1 MRNTARQHGFTLV
14 ELIMVIVI
22 IGVIG
27 GMVAVFMKAPIDAY
41 LDSGRRAALTDV
53 ADTVV
58 RRIARD
64 LQGSLP
70 NSIRTSNTGGATPN
84 NCVQFIPT
92 RTGGRYRATGAGR
105 LDFTAGSSAFNMLG
119 INAGPI
125 PADQWIVPG
134 DVIVV
139 YNLGFAPAN
148 AYTGGNTAIVGG
160 AAPSP
165 DPAAL
170 IETTIP
176 LTSTVTFPLESASK
190 RFHVV
195 PGAERV
201 VSYECIGSDLRRAT
215 SNVFPATATCPLA
228 SPTTVS
234 IIANNV
240 ACTTTGTTT
249 GTWFN
254 YTGSDLQR
262 NALVSMGL
270 TIRDSSG
277 TESITLQHEVHVSNT
292 P

>member
-1 MRNTARQHGFTLV
+1 MRSTARQHGFTLV

-27 GMVAVFMKAPIDAY
+27 GMVAVFMKGPIDAY
-41 LDSGRRAALTDV
+41 LDSGRRAAVTDV

-64 LQGSLP
+64 LQGALP
-70 NSIRTSNTGGATPN
+70 NSIRPSTTTISPFT
-84 NCVQFIPT
+84 NCLQFIPT
-92 RTGGRYRATGAGR
+92 KAGGRYRATDVGS
-105 LDFTAGSSAFNMLG
+105 LDFTTGSATFNMLG
-119 INAGPI
+119 SNAALPSS
-125 PADQWIVPG
+125 QRIVPG

-139 YNLGFAPAN
+139 YNLGFAPAD
-148 AYTGGNTAIVGG
+148 AYTGGNIATVGG
-160 AAPSP
+160 AAPLAES
-165 DPAAL
+165 AAP

-176 LTSTVTFPLESASK
+176 LTATVTFPLESGSR

-195 PGAERV
+195 PGAERI
-201 VSYECIGSDLRRAT
+201 VSYECIGTDLRRAT
-215 SNVFPATATCPLA
+215 SNAFVAAASCPLA

-240 ACTTTGTTT
+240 NCATTS
-249 GTWFN
+249 TWFN
-254 YTGSDLQR
+254 YTGSDLLR

>member
-1 MRNTARQHGFTLV
+1 
-14 ELIMVIVI
+14 MVIVI

-27 GMVAVFMKAPIDAY
+27 GMVAVFMKGPIDAY
-41 LDSGRRAALTDV
+41 FDSGRRAALTDV

-64 LQGSLP
+64 LQGALP
-70 NSIRTSNTGGATPN
+70 NSIRTSATGT
-84 NCVQFIPT
+84 NCLEFVPT
-92 RTGGRYRATGAGR
+92 KTGGRYRATGTGS
-105 LDFTAGSSAFNMLG
+105 LDFAAGSSSFNMLG
-119 INAGPI
+119 DNATPPI
-125 PADQWIVPG
+125 PADQLIALN

-139 YNLGFAPAN
+139 YNLGFAPAD
-148 AYTGGNTAIVGG
+148 AYTGTNWETVN
-160 AAPSP
+160 AAPRTLGTP
-165 DPAAL
+165 P
-170 IETTIP
+170 ETTIS
-176 LTSTVTFPLESASK
+176 LSSTKVFPLESGSR

-201 VSYECIGSDLRRAT
+201 VSYECIGTDLRRAT
-215 SNVFPATATCPLA
+215 SNAFTPTAVCPLA

-240 ACTTTGTTT
+240 NCNATS
-249 GTWFN
+249 TWFN
-254 YTGSDLQR
+254 YAGSDLQR
-262 NALVSMGL
+262 NAVVSMGL

>member
-1 MRNTARQHGFTLV
+1 MRSSTRQHGFTLV

-27 GMVAVFMKAPIDAY
+27 GMVAVFMKRPIDAY

-64 LQGSLP
+64 LQGALP
-70 NSIRTSNTGGATPN
+70 NIIRTSNTGGATPN

-92 RTGGRYRATGAGR
+92 KTGGRYRATGAGS
-105 LDFTAGSSAFNMLG
+105 LDFAAGSSSFSMLG
-119 INAGPI
+119 SNTALPS
-125 PADQWIVPG
+125 DQRILPG

-139 YNLGFAPAN
+139 YNLGFAPAD
-148 AYTGGNTAIVGG
+148 AYTGGNIATVGG
-160 AAPSP
+160 TAPLAESAAP
-165 DPAAL
+165 
-170 IETTIP
+170 IETTIA
-176 LTSTVTFPLESASK
+176 LTTTVTFPLESASK

-201 VSYECIGSDLRRAT
+201 VSYECIGSDLRRAI
-215 SNVFPATATCPLA
+215 SNVFPATASCPLA
-228 SPTTVS
+228 SPTAVN

-240 ACTTTGTTT
+240 NCGPTS
-249 GTWFN
+249 TWFN
-254 YTGSDLQR
+254 YAGSDLQR

-270 TIRDSSG
+270 TLRDSSG